1 MNRISRSL
9 VFSGAL
15 LAASAAHAD
24 DTAVATS
31 ASSAAAVSGSSLTAS
46 AVAAESLAGD
56 PAFSSNEPRL
66 NTEIEHQRFPNVPLL
81 ATGSVLL
88 GASYLPAVVGAAIS
102 DRDGDD
108 NLYIP
113 VAGPWMAYARG
124 AEEKPGYKALLVAN
138 GVAQGLGGLMMLT
151 SLMIPEERT
160 RTWRL
165 IGQND
170 DFRLAPQVAWN
181 SVGLGASGRF

>member
-1 MNRISRSL
+1 MNRITRSL
-9 VFSGAL
+9 AFSGAL

-31 ASSAAAVSGSSLTAS
+31 ASSVAPVSASSLTAA
-46 AVAAESLAGD
+46 AVAAESMAGD
-56 PAFSSNEPRL
+56 PAFGSSAPEL
-66 NTEIEHQRFPNVPLL
+66 NTEIEHRRYPNVPLL
-81 ATGSVLL
+81 STGSVVL
-88 GASYLPAVVGAAIS
+88 GASYLPAVVGGAIS
-102 DRDGDD
+102 DRAGDD

-113 VAGPWMAYARG
+113 IAGPWMSYARG
-124 AEEKPGYKALLVAN
+124 AEETTGQKMLLVAN

-165 IGQND
+165 IGQSD

-181 SVGLGASGRF
+181 SVGLGATGRF